1 MDMKQIIFTPNEIIK
16 IKELYSNGLS
26 CLHIGEFFNV
36 SKTPIIKIL
45 KEEGLLKKGYS
56 NRN

>member
-1 MDMKQIIFTPNEIIK
+1 MKQIIFTSKDISK

-26 CLHIGEFFNV
+26 CTHIGKSFNV

-45 KEEGLLKKGYS
+45 NLLKF
-56 NRN
+56 